1 MFQAIG
7 AVSVIALYLIAA
19 AFDERP
25 LLMLVGMSP
34 LSLIGAETAWHLI
47 DQLIEEST

>member
-7 AVSVIALYLIAA
+7 AVTAIALHLVAA

-25 LLMLVGMSP
+25 LVMLVGMSP
-34 LSLIGAETAWHLI
+34 LSLIAAETAWHLI
-47 DQLIEEST
+47 GQLIEE